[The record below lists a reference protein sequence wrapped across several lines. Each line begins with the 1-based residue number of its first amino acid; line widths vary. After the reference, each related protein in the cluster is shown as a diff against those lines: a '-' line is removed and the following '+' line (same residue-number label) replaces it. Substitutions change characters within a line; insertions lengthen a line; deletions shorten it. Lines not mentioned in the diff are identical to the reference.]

1 MHIKR
6 KLRRYISN
14 IISFTNSRTRNALR
28 DRSADFYV
36 NEVTEE
42 LVDLMRKVWLP
53 IIGPDYDIIVLH
65 VHKPRGVTNLGMSL
79 EGITYISEPAFDNT
93 TNSYNRS
100 QTTATSNG
108 HLRTMSTPVSHHVMS
123 NGVDQQNEQNKPS
136 RHFVQ
141 YIVPEGLI
149 GSLGVVQTGD
159 ELLQAN
165 GHRIHG
171 TSYTSTLRYLRSLP
185 SRIQL
190 VFGRRKPTCTHED
203 ENNAGLNFSADSN
216 PLIDCTDEPPLE
228 VVASEIGSVD
238 TAPSIRMINSY
249 DVPDRA
255 VAYSGPVSPTSAHR
269 RVTEW
274 IRKSQGD
281 LSNTAPHLSSPESV
295 SMYEQ
300 SNTTRSEKASSYNF
314 EPLNSHTYDPRRN
327 YVNVNPTDGVLFP
340 MNASTMDN
348 TRKYSLPNTLRSTKL
363 QQMKSNTLGRL
374 PTSNT
379 SRRFTEPGPVV
390 QQYNQRRYQTLP
402 HNRRLHRIDPRYG
415 FKRPS
420 WSSVP
425 LVIQLNKS
433 SQGFGFSIAEYEE
446 LPVTDL
452 EGKTSSRKAYTLDRK
467 NTSSTLDSDRQS
479 FRSYRTSVTSS
490 PNRNYK
496 SSSSLKR
503 RSTWSS
509 RSKKTHGIL
518 LIDSLTPGGVAQL
531 DGRISIG
538 DRLLFVND
546 RNLMKSSVREAANTL
561 KSLPNGPCLIGIAKM
576 QLEPN
581 ETDVPLQ
588 EPPYQLQSTT
598 GVFRPSVIGVFPEV
612 DEVRK
617 SNSCSNFAYPLRVN
631 TGNANDDNSTVVSL
645 HGIHSLL
652 PYLDVVNAE
661 NKRSFFSL
669 AVHSSY
675 PCLHTP
681 LHVYTAKLN
690 DDRIIFSD
698 TTVCRNTHPRSPG
711 HKLQQEEEEP
721 QQGYSRPRS
730 PTPNHM
736 DASYSLTSDNL
747 PGLHYK
753 CKSYSCVEQLN
764 NSLLMNSIQH
774 HDHQHP
780 GCSTLSECKQQCFFS
795 PVDKSSLNNT
805 VSQLAL
811 HFVHEIV
818 NEAMRQLLNE
828 IFDPNVLLNSDVSP
842 YIPLAGPEPS
852 ISQPFSSSLSSLIG
866 TGTTATWTT
875 TQSIS
880 SGFVASCSN
889 AAANDNRICSDGVVL
904 HSSNSATSISSL
916 ISKCSNHTSATSTT
930 NTTTTNNTNTS
941 NNTQYL
947 AYKLVSQSILKAL
960 KLLESNTN
968 NNSAVSICS
977 GMHQSECPRHS
988 IGNQE
993 SGLCSSTITM
1003 ADSYR
1008 NDGDKDGSND
1018 DDVAA
1023 TASSNDEDDVEED
1036 LNTECDLS
1044 TNSTISL
1051 SSYIHPKVMSSSIES
1066 DRVDYHRHNYSKL
1079 TEPMEN
1085 DKPSFTNS
1093 SNELFYSS
1101 TVSSLHQ
1108 RQDDN
1113 SCDAF
1118 HQNFPVK
1125 KNYAKVGIKDGFN
1138 VVTGIEDLA
1147 LDFYTLPLLCPN
1159 PELHAPDLQ
1168 YVTPVDPSLEVSKSL
1183 ERGTL
1188 PIGLKLDALACQGQD
1203 GCRVLQVLGGGA
1215 VARDQLLVTND
1226 YVTSMNGHSMRH
1238 LDNLKA
1244 FEILHSLSQNSTII
1258 DINYLPASVV
1268 ESHRIECL
1276 SKAMNPL
1283 NEKSSMPYLSIIQP
1297 THWSVPIEIVLH
1309 RSDTSQAWGLVASGS
1324 EICASRNYLPPGNID
1339 NPSIISKIL
1348 PNSIA
1353 KNCKLLNCGL
1363 LILQI
1368 QGNDVASKGPVYVNS
1383 YLQHLSNQS
1392 DLRELRLVVCHYD
1405 DDDDDNTDN
1414 RVDIKNN
1421 SNIDP
1426 MDKSQLPNGLDIMA
1440 ASVKMSSVPPPGG
1453 SDNQFLQK
1461 KSSTVVQSGISPSSS
1476 DMENPE
1482 PLTDMELRDE
1492 MNVLSREIPS
1502 LDLHN
1507 SSSDSQNNNYSHRTN
1522 ESRQRS
1528 GNISNNDNNNS
1539 NQCPLSKVSSPIVKD
1554 DDDQVSTKLQNG
1566 WWNNSPPAIPP
1577 RRSSVTPRRQSFGSI
1592 KSVNYDKQYSR
1603 NDQDKILVMRIPL
1616 PYSKLN
1622 NSNNNITYSDD
1633 IEGTFNLG
1641 IHLIT
1646 CRTNETTM
1654 ANFISEFQ
1662 PNSFVVHHNNTAV
1675 DADNSLQIGDEIVH
1689 VEDISVC
1696 GMHQSTV
1703 QQIIQSKISQILLMA
1718 SVNDVKSNNNNNN
1731 DMDNNYINNA
1741 DPSSVLSK
1749 TKPFISLIIRRN
1761 PMNLSIMAT
1770 NSQISSPSSPI
1781 KVISKLPEDYSPSS
1795 ENHIISNPTSD
1806 ILSSASSDLLPTG
1819 SKPIPHSFLKQIML
1833 ELKEDFNKLQLF
1845 DIILE
1850 RGPDGFGI
1858 FIVNLGPNNESGVF
1872 VTEIRPNSPA
1882 FLQGVLKP
1890 HDRILAINGH
1900 LQYDYEK
1907 TLELLQQ
1914 SRKSVRLT
1922 IGRQINDKLI
1932 NSTQLDPTRTSDQ
1945 SSGGDNGDKDAK
1957 KNELKQAKL
1966 SIVPGIPATVT
1977 LYKNCGGLGFSIVGG
1992 SDTVLGNI
2000 LIHEIHTNGAAA
2012 YDGRL
2017 QVGDRLLA
2025 ANGIDLRE
2033 ATQKDAT
2040 KIIRAAGDCIQL
2052 LVYRDP
2058 EPQYLN
2064 QGVFECHNV
2073 TLRRDMPG
2081 QSFGLSLIDR
2091 PHYSTG
2097 TAIGGITENSP
2108 AARSNLL
2115 EVGDIILEINGWDM
2129 RLAKSDEVVNLLKNA
2144 PSEVKLLIGR
2154 HKTAPTRHAYPRN
2167 RLHVYVVVLERRQCQ
2182 SEGINAPCGAAA
2194 AGVLPILSSNDQREV
2209 TGVTDDVVAAADD
2222 DDIAMA
2228 AFGLRV
2234 RKANQQELWDSHSR
2248 LIVES
2253 IQPCSPADRSGM
2265 IMPGDRLLTIDRE
2278 PVDWLNPSEVVQLL
2292 STLPYC
2298 TIELGRLPYTNPLA
2312 IVKNHNHTLKKK
2324 NTTTITNGANENP
2337 SSLPSSL
2344 SQQLH
2349 QSEEYDICPPYPPPS
2364 EELPA
2369 LFGGI
2374 MPYIEP
2380 PAFIRDMD
2388 TVPEQQDDEE
2398 EENKDKRSRTN
2409 QLGFEKFTETL
2420 NNNNNIISTGHE
2432 NPLTNTNSRTT
2443 TTTII
2448 LIRKNRS
2455 TNRLTTINPLL

>member
-79 EGITYISEPAFDNT
+79 EGITYVSEPAFDNT
-93 TNSYNRS
+93 SNNCNQS

-108 HLRTMSTPVSHHVMS
+108 HLKAMSTPVSHHVMS
-123 NGVDQQNEQNKPS
+123 NGLDQKNEQNKPS

-190 VFGRRKPTCTHED
+190 VLGRKKPTCTHED

-238 TAPSIRMINSY
+238 TVPSIRMISSY

-255 VAYSGPVSPTSAHR
+255 VAYSGPVSPMSAHR

-300 SNTTRSEKASSYNF
+300 NNTSRSEKASSYNL

-327 YVNVNPTDGVLFP
+327 YVNVNPTDGVPFP

-348 TRKYSLPNTLRSTKL
+348 TRKYSLPNTLSSRKL

-467 NTSSTLDSDRQS
+467 NTSSTLDSDRHS
-479 FRSYRTSVTSS
+479 FRSYRSSVTSS

-496 SSSSLKR
+496 SSSNLKR

-598 GVFRPSVIGVFPEV
+598 GVFRPSVIGVFSDVNEV
-612 DEVRK
+612 KK

-631 TGNANDDNSTVVSL
+631 TGNANDDNSTVV
-645 HGIHSLL
+645 
-652 PYLDVVNAE
+652 
-661 NKRSFFSL
+661 
-669 AVHSSY
+669 
-675 PCLHTP
+675 
-681 LHVYTAKLN
+681 
-690 DDRIIFSD
+690 
-698 TTVCRNTHPRSPG
+698 
-711 HKLQQEEEEP
+711 
-721 QQGYSRPRS
+721 
-730 PTPNHM
+730 
-736 DASYSLTSDNL
+736 
-747 PGLHYK
+747 
-753 CKSYSCVEQLN
+753 
-764 NSLLMNSIQH
+764 
-774 HDHQHP
+774 
-780 GCSTLSECKQQCFFS
+780 
-795 PVDKSSLNNT
+795 
-805 VSQLAL
+805 
-811 HFVHEIV
+811 
-818 NEAMRQLLNE
+818 
-828 IFDPNVLLNSDVSP
+828 
-842 YIPLAGPEPS
+842 
-852 ISQPFSSSLSSLIG
+852 
-866 TGTTATWTT
+866 
-875 TQSIS
+875 
-880 SGFVASCSN
+880 
-889 AAANDNRICSDGVVL
+889 
-904 HSSNSATSISSL
+904 
-916 ISKCSNHTSATSTT
+916 
-930 NTTTTNNTNTS
+930 
-941 NNTQYL
+941 
-947 AYKLVSQSILKAL
+947 
-960 KLLESNTN
+960 
-968 NNSAVSICS
+968 
-977 GMHQSECPRHS
+977 
-988 IGNQE
+988 
-993 SGLCSSTITM
+993 
-1003 ADSYR
+1003 
-1008 NDGDKDGSND
+1008 
-1018 DDVAA
+1018 
-1023 TASSNDEDDVEED
+1023 
-1036 LNTECDLS
+1036 
-1044 TNSTISL
+1044 
-1051 SSYIHPKVMSSSIES
+1051 
-1066 DRVDYHRHNYSKL
+1066 
-1079 TEPMEN
+1079 
-1085 DKPSFTNS
+1085 
-1093 SNELFYSS
+1093 
-1101 TVSSLHQ
+1101 
-1108 RQDDN
+1108 
-1113 SCDAF
+1113 
-1118 HQNFPVK
+1118 
-1125 KNYAKVGIKDGFN
+1125 DGFN

-1168 YVTPVDPSLEVSKSL
+1168 HVTPVDPSLEVSKSL
-1183 ERGTL
+1183 ERGSL

-1283 NEKSSMPYLSIIQP
+1283 NEKSSMPYSSIIQP

-1309 RSDTSQAWGLVASGS
+1309 RSDSSQAWGLVASGS

-1383 YLQHLSNQS
+1383 YLQHLANQS

-1405 DDDDDNTDN
+1405 DDGDDNTDN
-1414 RVDIKNN
+1414 RVDLKNN
-1421 SNIDP
+1421 SNTDP
-1426 MDKSQLPNGLDIMA
+1426 VDKSQLPNGLGITV
-1440 ASVKMSSVPPPGG
+1440 ASVKMSSVPPGG
-1453 SDNQFLQK
+1453 SDNKLLQK

-1502 LDLHN
+1502 SDLYN

-1528 GNISNNDNNNS
+1528 GNISNNDSNNG
-1539 NQCPLSKVSSPIVKD
+1539 NQFPLSKVSSPIVKD
-1554 DDDQVSTKLQNG
+1554 DDDQVPTKLLNG

-1577 RRSSVTPRRQSFGSI
+1577 RRSSITTRRQSFGSI
-1592 KSVNYDKQYSR
+1592 KSGMGQILNYDKQYSR
-1603 NDQDKILVMRIPL
+1603 SDQDKILVMRIPL

-1622 NSNNNITYSDD
+1622 ISNKNITYNDD
-1633 IEGTFNLG
+1633 IDGTFNLG

-1646 CRTNETTM
+1646 CRTSETTM
-1654 ANFISEFQ
+1654 ANFISEFE
-1662 PNSFVVHHNNTAV
+1662 PNSIVVYHNNTAV

-1689 VEDISVC
+1689 VEDVSVC
-1696 GMHQSTV
+1696 DMHQSTV
-1703 QQIIQSKISQILLMA
+1703 LQIIQSKICHILHMA
-1718 SVNDVKSNNNNNN
+1718 SVNDFRNNNNNNN
-1731 DMDNNYINNA
+1731 DIDNNYINNA
-1741 DPSSVLSK
+1741 DPSSVLSEI
-1749 TKPFISLIIRRN
+1749 KPFVSLIIRRN
-1761 PMNLSIMAT
+1761 PMNLSIMST
-1770 NSQISSPSSPI
+1770 NSQMSSPSSPI

-1850 RGPDGFGI
+1850 RSPDGFGI

-1882 FLQGVLKP
+1882 FLGILKP

-1922 IGRQINDKLI
+1922 IGRQITDKLI
-1932 NSTQLDPTRTSDQ
+1932 NSTLDPTRTTDESIINTYK
-1945 SSGGDNGDKDAK
+1945 SSGGDNRDNDAK

-1977 LYKNCGGLGFSIVGG
+1977 LFKNGGGLGFSIVGG

-2081 QSFGLSLIDR
+2081 QSFGLSLIGR

-2144 PSEVKLLIGR
+2144 QSEVKLLIGR
-2154 HKTAPTRHAYPRN
+2154 HKTAPSRHAYPRN

-2182 SEGINAPCGAAA
+2182 SEGINALCGAAA
-2194 AGVLPILSSNDQREV
+2194 VGVLPILPSNDQGAV
-2209 TGVTDDVVAAADD
+2209 AGVTDNAVADDD
-2222 DDIAMA
+2222 DDIATA

-2298 TIELGRLPYTNPLA
+2298 TIELGRLPNTNPLS

-2324 NTTTITNGANENP
+2324 NTTTITSGPMKTVHHYHHLCHSNSISQKSMTFVHHIHLHQKNYQPYSVALCRLLNRQLLYVIWIQYRNNKMMKRRRTRINEVGLINLALR
-2337 SSLPSSL
+2337 SSLK
-2344 SQQLH
+2344 H
-2349 QSEEYDICPPYPPPS
+2349 
-2364 EELPA
+2364 
-2369 LFGGI
+2369 
-2374 MPYIEP
+2374 
-2380 PAFIRDMD
+2380 
-2388 TVPEQQDDEE
+2388 
-2398 EENKDKRSRTN
+2398 
-2409 QLGFEKFTETL
+2409 
-2420 NNNNNIISTGHE
+2420 
-2432 NPLTNTNSRTT
+2432 
-2443 TTTII
+2443 
-2448 LIRKNRS
+2448 
-2455 TNRLTTINPLL
+2455 